1 MMNLCEQTEN
11 KFIELFG
18 VEPQLFKA
26 PGRINLI
33 GEHTDYNDG
42 FVLPAAIDKA
52 IVFAM
57 QKNEGNLFRFYS
69 IDYQEYVE
77 FEKVELLEDAPFWSR
92 YLLGVL
98 AQMQKRNLHF
108 EGVDC
113 VFSGDIPLGAGLSS
127 SAALESGFAFGVNAL
142 FDFQLESIDLVKIAQ
157 KAEHEYA
164 GVKCGIMDQ
173 YASVFGRKKQVV
185 QLDCRSNTHQYFPLE
200 LKEDIFLLVNTK
212 VKHSLASS
220 AYNKRREE
228 CDTAVE
234 YFRKYYPNVTA
245 LRDVTDQM
253 LNEHIG
259 KPDALS
265 FQRALFV
272 VNENDRVVKATQA
285 LLEDDLQY
293 FGELMYASHQGL
305 KELYEVSCD
314 ELDFLVKETK
324 KIPEIK
330 GSRMMGGGF
339 GGCTLNLMKE
349 SFVEDFKSQ
358 ITIKYFDRFG
368 IKPEFYLVNIQNG
381 VESIKTC

>member
-1 MMNLCEQTEN
+1 MMNLCEKTKS
-11 KFIELFG
+11 KFVELFG
-18 VEPQLFKA
+18 IEPQLFKA

-57 QKNEGNLFRFYS
+57 HKNEEKLFRFYS
-69 IDYQEYVE
+69 VDYQEYVE
-77 FEKVELLEDAPFWSR
+77 FNKVELLESAPFWSR

-98 AQMQKRNLHF
+98 AQMQKRDLHF
-108 EGVDC
+108 TGIDC
-113 VFSGDIPLGAGLSS
+113 VFAGDIPLGAGLSS
-127 SAALESGFAFGVNAL
+127 SAALESGFAFGVDTL
-142 FDFQLESIDLVKIAQ
+142 FAFKLESIELVKMAQ
-157 KAEHEYA
+157 KAEHEFA

-173 YASVFGRKKQVV
+173 YASVFGRKDQVV
-185 QLDCRSNTHQYFPLE
+185 QLDCRNNTHRYFPLA
-200 LKEDIFLLVNTK
+200 LRDDIFLLVNTK

-234 YFRKYYPNVTA
+234 YFRKYYPEVKA
-245 LRDVTDQM
+245 LRDVSNQM
-253 LNEHIG
+253 LNEHLD
-259 KPDALS
+259 KPDAIS

-285 LLEDDLQY
+285 LFRDNLPM
-293 FGELMYASHQGL
+293 FGELMYASHKGL
-305 KELYEVSCD
+305 KELYEVSCN
-314 ELDFLVKETK
+314 ELDFLVEETQK
-324 KIPEIK
+324 MPEVK

-358 ITIKYFDRFG
+358 ITIKYFDQFG